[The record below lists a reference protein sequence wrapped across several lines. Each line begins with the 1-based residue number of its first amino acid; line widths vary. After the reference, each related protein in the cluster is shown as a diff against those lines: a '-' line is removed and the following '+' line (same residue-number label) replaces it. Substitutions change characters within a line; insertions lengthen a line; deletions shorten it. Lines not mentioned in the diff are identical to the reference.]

1 MARERTRKG
10 KKGRGVSRKGSEV
23 EQIEVRVKNG
33 KGIEIEKKRKKR
45 TSWTKR
51 RVNKKVGKR

>member
-33 KGIEIEKKRKKR
+33 KEIEIEKKRKKR
-45 TSWTKR
+45 SWTKR
-51 RVNKKVGKR
+51 RVNKKAGKR

>member
-10 KKGRGVSRKGSEV
+10 KKGRVSRKGSEV

-33 KGIEIEKKRKKR
+33 KEIEIEKKRKKR
-45 TSWTKR
+45 SWTKR
-51 RVNKKVGKR
+51 RVNKKAGKR

>member
-10 KKGRGVSRKGSEV
+10 KKGRVSRKGSEV